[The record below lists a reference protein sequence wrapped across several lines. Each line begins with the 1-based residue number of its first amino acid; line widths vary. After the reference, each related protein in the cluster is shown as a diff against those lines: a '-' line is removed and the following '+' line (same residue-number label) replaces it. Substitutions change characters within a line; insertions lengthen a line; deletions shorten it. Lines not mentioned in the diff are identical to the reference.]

1 MQGSSI
7 NKMLTLDYMQHE
19 PENKYFD
26 RKSVKIFGYKSVW
39 MKFFI
44 CLFYKDLLNWGF
56 LDNKD
61 SVIL

>member
-1 MQGSSI
+1 MKFDSNNHLLS
-7 NKMLTLDYMQHE
+7 E
-19 PENKYFD
+19 D